1 MPKKFFSCGFCANS
15 SVFLS
20 VCRFWLMCRN
30 VAINY
35 RRGSNRTAK
44 HAKGNQT
51 QRCAP
56 RVAYKDNALCFVR
69 FEFSSTKT
77 RNLCNKKFTC
87 QNLIFNSSKTRKFS
101 PNTFEKAKK

>member
-1 MPKKFFSCGFCANS
+1 MPKNFFSCGFCAIS

-44 HAKGNQT
+44 HAKGKQT

-69 FEFSSTKT
+69 FEFPSTK
-77 RNLCNKKFTC
+77 NKKLV
-87 QNLIFNSSKTRKFS
+87 QQKVYVQKFNFQ
-101 PNTFEKAKK
+101 